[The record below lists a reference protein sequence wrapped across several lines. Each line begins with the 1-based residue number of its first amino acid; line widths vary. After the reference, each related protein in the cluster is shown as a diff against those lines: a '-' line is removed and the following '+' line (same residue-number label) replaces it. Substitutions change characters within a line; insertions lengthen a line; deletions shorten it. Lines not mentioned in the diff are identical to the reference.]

1 MSVRNLE
8 EEIKRRITEAVKG
21 IQLIDDKGE
30 FVLPLVETG
39 ALPKSAVR
47 GKPYILIQTTHIKD
61 EELSGLADIN
71 ILYGTIGVSREDMN
85 NDDLSNQSH
94 ATGHWDVLSVIDKIR
109 EDFFKD
115 TNFEF
120 GILKRSM
127 KHEVYGEIEFP
138 HYLGETKCTFEIA
151 VTQPQDD
158 YL

>member
-8 EEIKRRITEAVKG
+8 EEIKRRIIDAVKG
-21 IQLIDDKGE
+21 IQLIDNKGE

-39 ALPKSAVR
+39 ALPKEAVR

-61 EELSGLADIN
+61 EELSGTADIN
-71 ILYGTIGVSREDMN
+71 ILYGTIGLSRKDENQED
-85 NDDLSNQSH
+85 LVKQSH
-94 ATGHWDVLSVIDKIR
+94 AIGHWDVLSVIDKIR
-109 EDFFKD
+109 ENFFKD
-115 TNFEF
+115 TNFQF

-127 KHEVYGEIEFP
+127 KHDVYGEIEFP
-138 HYLGETKCTFEIA
+138 YYLGETKCSFDIP

>member
-8 EEIKRRITEAVKG
+8 QEIKRRIIEAVKG
-21 IQLIDDKGE
+21 IQLINDKGE

-47 GKPYILIQTTHIKD
+47 GEPYILIQTTLIKD
-61 EELSGLADIN
+61 EELSGIAEIN
-71 ILYGTIGVSREDMN
+71 ILYGTIGVSREGMKN
-85 NDDLSNQSH
+85 ETFKNQSH

-109 EDFFKD
+109 EDFFRN
-115 TNFEF
+115 TNFQF

-127 KHEVYGEIEFP
+127 KHDVYGEIEFP
-138 HYLGETKCTFEIA
+138 HYLGETKCSFDIP

>member
-8 EEIKRRITEAVKG
+8 QEIKRRIIEAVKG
-21 IQLIDDKGE
+21 IQLINDKGD

-39 ALPKSAVR
+39 TLPKSAVR
-47 GKPYILIQTTHIKD
+47 GEPYILIQTTHIEDK
-61 EELSGLADIN
+61 ELSGIADIS
-71 ILYGTIGVSREDMN
+71 ILYGTIGISRANMKN
-85 NDDLSNQSH
+85 SPFKNQSH
-94 ATGHWDVLSVIDKIR
+94 ATGHWDVLSAIDKIR

-115 TNFEF
+115 TNFQF

-138 HYLGETKCTFEIA
+138 HYLGETKCSFEIA

>member
-8 EEIKRRITEAVKG
+8 QEIKRRITEAVKG
-21 IQLIDDKGE
+21 IQLINDKGE

-47 GKPYILIQTTHIKD
+47 GEPYILIQTTHIEDK
-61 EELSGLADIN
+61 ELSGIADIN
-71 ILYGTIGVSREDMN
+71 ILYGTIGLSREREKSRP
-85 NDDLSNQSH
+85 LVKLTH

-115 TNFEF
+115 TNFQF

>member
-8 EEIKRRITEAVKG
+8 QEIKRRITEAVKG
-21 IQLIDDKGE
+21 IQLINNKGE

-39 ALPKSAVR
+39 VLPKSAAR
-47 GKPYILIQTTHIKD
+47 GEPYILIQTTHISD
-61 EELSGLADIN
+61 EELSGVASIN
-71 ILYGTIGVSREDMN
+71 ILYGTIGVSREDMKN
-85 NDDLSNQSH
+85 EALENQSH

-138 HYLGETKCTFEIA
+138 HYLGETKCSFEIA

>member
-8 EEIKRRITEAVKG
+8 QEIKRRITRAVKG
-21 IQLIDDKGE
+21 IQLINDKGE

-47 GKPYILIQTTHIKD
+47 GEPYILIQTTHIKD
-61 EELSGLADIN
+61 EELSGVADIN
-71 ILYGTIGVSREDMN
+71 ILYGTIGVSRENMKN
-85 NDDLSNQSH
+85 NIFKNQSH
-94 ATGHWDVLSVIDKIR
+94 ATGHWDVLSVVDKIR

-115 TNFEF
+115 TNFQF

-127 KHEVYGEIEFP
+127 KHEIYGEIEFP
-138 HYLGETKCTFEIA
+138 HYLGETKCTFEIS